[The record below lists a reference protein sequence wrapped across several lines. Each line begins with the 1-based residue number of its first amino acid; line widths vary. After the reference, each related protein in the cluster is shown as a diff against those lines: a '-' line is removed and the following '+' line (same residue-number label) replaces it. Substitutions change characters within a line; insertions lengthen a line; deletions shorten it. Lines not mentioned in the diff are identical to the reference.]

1 MTNYTTETYQT
12 KRDILNFSK
21 KISEGLKKSTK
32 KFNSDMIYG
41 ILSSHSCLI
50 SEVTRSLKEKTKDAY
65 VNDRLSTKL
74 MNLNDEEINIIENNY
89 YKNVMEYLPD
99 DYVIVLNDDTDIN
112 KEYSNKLEDLCYVR
126 DASSQVER
134 IVSGYKVCEYVA
146 LSKNE
151 KQPISLYSKLY
162 STVSKNFI
170 SENIETIN
178 GEEKVIKVLNEYNR
192 KPIFI
197 RDRGYDSNEYFKKD
211 IKEDNKFVTRL
222 VGTRKLLF
230 KDKLRNVL
238 EVATERKGK
247 IVTKLIKKG
256 ENEECSIS
264 YTRVKLP
271 AYKSKEVSLVTIY
284 GLSEEPML
292 LLTNLEVKDKE
303 SAEYIVRLYF
313 LRWRIEEY
321 FKTKKS
327 YNWENSLVRSINS
340 MNNLNKLLTYCM
352 FYLTTIIE
360 KLDTSFYSNIVLERA
375 KSLKEKFIVYLSIMS
390 RGIKE
395 ILKYARTGIK
405 EWQNIETRE
414 KVKQLQLKL

>member
-162 STVSKNFI
+162 STTSKNFI

-238 EVATERKGK
+238 EVAAERKGK

-256 ENEECSIS
+256 ENEECNIS